1 MSVFFSAVQYTRLQY
16 FTGIRYLMA
25 IVPILYVVVAVVLV
39 QIPKF
44 IALPLALISLI
55 ISWSIAMVRSQLGIF
70 DSVMRVFLEG
80 FQLPWMG
87 TLSRMA
93 TQYIPQLEGERL
105 SALPFMAVSVA
116 VIYGI
121 WAIQLP
127 SKPMAEQKSIT

>member
-1 MSVFFSAVQYTRLQY
+1 
-16 FTGIRYLMA
+16 MA